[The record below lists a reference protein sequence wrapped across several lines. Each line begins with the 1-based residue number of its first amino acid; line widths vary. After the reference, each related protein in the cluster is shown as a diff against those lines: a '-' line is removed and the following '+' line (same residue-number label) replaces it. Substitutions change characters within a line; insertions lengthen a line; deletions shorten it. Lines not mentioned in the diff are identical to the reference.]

1 MSYLFAW
8 IVVAICTIALALLVY
23 FPLRKHKLLALLIIA
38 LGVYWAMWPIMFDD
52 QGHLAPLFVVLVF
65 RAFLEPDASA
75 GPVLV
80 IGFVGTLGILV
91 WSAMSLCSCLIRK
104 ATDGPRDSSSRQDRK
119 YRRENKEDLSKF
131 RRKS

>member
-1 MSYLFAW
+1 MSYLVAW

-91 WSAMSLCSCLIRK
+91 CYVALLLIRK